1 MKSSLTISL
10 ACMLAIGSLSMGI
23 QSCKKGAD
31 DPFISFRSRKARVV
45 GDWRIAQAK
54 STTNQL
60 ETLTNG
66 SQTKTEIVV
75 ETDAGQTTA
84 TTTISGFPNSA
95 LSYDEETT
103 YSFADDGTWSSE
115 KKVVTTFI
123 DTMVIGF
130 NNDYYQQT
138 TISNIVTES
147 TGNWNFLGKL
157 GEAKNKENIAI
168 QTLTTKESATIDR
181 SFVGITPGAPA
192 FPSEKKTIITENK
205 YSNAHEIW
213 QLTELRN
220 NKMAVSHAGTESYS
234 KTINGDQSGSITES
248 TFEGTLTL
256 ESK

>member
-1 MKSSLTISL
+1 MKSRLTI
-10 ACMLAIGSLSMGI
+10 AFAFMLAIGLLSMGI

-54 STTNQL
+54 STTNQV

-66 SQTKTEIVV
+66 TQTKTDITV
-75 ETDAGQTTA
+75 ETDAGQTTS
-84 TTTISGFPNSA
+84 TTTISGISPSV
-95 LSYDEETT
+95 LTYDEETT
-103 YSFADDGTWSSE
+103 YSFAKDGTWSSE

-138 TISNIVTES
+138 TVSNIVTES
-147 TGNWNFLGKL
+147 TGNWNFLGNV
-157 GEAKNKENIAI
+157 GEAKNKENLSI
-168 QTLTTKESATIDR
+168 QTMTSKETVIIDR

-192 FPSEKKTIITENK
+192 FPAEKKTIITENK
-205 YSNAHEIW
+205 YFNAHEIW

-220 NKMAVSHAGTESYS
+220 NTIKVSQNGTESYS

-248 TFEGTLTL
+248 SFEGTMTL
-256 ESK
+256 EAK